1 MNCENIEVIAL
12 TQKLVQIES
21 TNVGTF
27 EDEIS
32 KFITEWLRSNTKVE
46 VVRDEFEPGRFN
58 VAATLKGQ
66 VSHPNLLYIAHM
78 DTVPVGNGWTKDPFR
93 AEIIDGIMY
102 GRGSCD
108 MKAGLAATMIAFR
121 KIENHCRQN
130 GIIPKHDFVFVA
142 SGDEEDAMKGADYM
156 VNTGLAD
163 KNTWVLDTEPTG
175 GMEARMKQ
183 LGATPDPSVKGYIMM
198 AHKGKTWFK
207 ITTKGKAA
215 HGSTPISGVDAIIA
229 MAEVILE
236 IRNRIATYAAPD
248 PKMGLPTVC
257 FGTIHGGQ
265 NTNMVA
271 DECSIQID
279 MRLSPPLTTEGSLK
293 LVEDAIV
300 AGTARVPGSIGSY
313 QVIAKRPYVAQNDDS
328 FLLKS
333 LQESCEKIT
342 GKRASLIVGTGYT
355 DSGVIDGSTGSGN
368 GMSYGPKGGN
378 IHQPDEYV
386 YCDSIIEN
394 LEVIIDL
401 AGRILL

>member
-1 MNCENIEVIAL
+1 MNYENIEVIVL

-27 EDEIS
+27 EGEIS
-32 KFITEWLRSNTKVE
+32 QFVSEWLRSNTE
-46 VVRDEFEPGRFN
+46 AEIVRDEFEPGRFN
-58 VAATLKGQ
+58 VVATLKGQ

-78 DTVPVGNGWTKDPFR
+78 DTVPVGNDWTKDPFR

-108 MKAGLAATMIAFR
+108 MKAGLAAAMIAFK

-142 SGDEEDAMKGADYM
+142 SGDEEDAMKGADYL

-163 KNTWVLDTEPTG
+163 KDTWVLDTEPTG
-175 GMEARMKQ
+175 GMDAMMKQ
-183 LGATPDPSVKGYIMM
+183 LGTTPDPDAKGFIMM

-207 ITTKGKAA
+207 ITIKGKAA
-215 HGSTPISGVDAIIA
+215 HGSMPISGVDAIIA

-236 IRNRIATYAAPD
+236 IRNRIAACAPD
-248 PKMGLPTVC
+248 PKMGPPTVC

-265 NTNMVA
+265 NTNVVA

-279 MRLSPPLTTEGSLK
+279 MRLSPPLTTEGSIK
-293 LVEDAIV
+293 LVEDAIS
-300 AGTARVPGSIGSY
+300 AGTARVPGSNGSY
-313 QVIAKRPYVAQNDDS
+313 QVISKRPYVAQNDDS
-328 FLLKS
+328 FLLKR

-342 GKRASLIVGTGYT
+342 GKRASLIVGTAYT
-355 DSGVIDGSTGSGN
+355 DSGVIDGRTGSGN

-378 IHQPDEYV
+378 FHQLDEYV

-394 LEVIIDL
+394 LEVITDL
-401 AGRILL
+401 ARRILL